1 MEPPEQQAATESVVV
16 EIKLPLPA
24 DVVTTITRLIAS
36 AYPQAQFS
44 QEQGFRENLKILLP
58 SGARPRPTRRR
69 VPAARASAATVT
81 ESGPRHFG
89 IQGPQELTKELGEL
103 IHRSFVD
110 HPDAKHY
117 LELRIRHKDSTY
129 LVYLARGAAHTPQ
142 ILHMAAERRAKHFE
156 ARLAELTAADASTVK
171 RVAVA
176 LARQKYEAEQAA
188 AAAAAAQ
195 LGRELSSIPW
205 GELGDGQHRLVEAEC
220 AAASAALAAMRE
232 P

>member
-1 MEPPEQQAATESVVV
+1 M
-16 EIKLPLPA
+16 
-24 DVVTTITRLIAS
+24 
-36 AYPQAQFS
+36 
-44 QEQGFRENLKILLP
+44 
-58 SGARPRPTRRR
+58 
-69 VPAARASAATVT
+69 
-81 ESGPRHFG
+81 
-89 IQGPQELTKELGEL
+89 
-103 IHRSFVD
+103 D

-129 LVYLARGAAHTPQ
+129 LVYLSRGAAHTPQ